1 MKASCT
7 ICKYRE
13 FDKIS
18 SRVRDSTNHKIIK
31 CRKCKHVQI
40 YPIPSIDEDKE
51 FYDKDMQNKNINFYG
66 SIEDHRRISVVDTT
80 RRSIFV
86 NKLTP
91 KNGRILEIGS
101 GHGFFVGAMHKKKY
115 NITGIEISIEKRTM
129 AKKVTKAKILD
140 IDLNHDVLDIGKF
153 DTIVMFHV
161 LEHIADPISF
171 LKKIRSLLKPGG
183 KIIIEVPNC
192 DDFQLELNR
201 SYRDFYWQ
209 RAHLQYFSPKTLKKI
224 LSLSGLSSK
233 IIGIQRYSVENMFSW
248 KLTNK
253 PSLISPAFD
262 LPKPYEWIEKPYKN
276 KLEKELKCD
285 TIMAI
290 GKLDKSID

>member
-7 ICKYRE
+7 ICKYRK